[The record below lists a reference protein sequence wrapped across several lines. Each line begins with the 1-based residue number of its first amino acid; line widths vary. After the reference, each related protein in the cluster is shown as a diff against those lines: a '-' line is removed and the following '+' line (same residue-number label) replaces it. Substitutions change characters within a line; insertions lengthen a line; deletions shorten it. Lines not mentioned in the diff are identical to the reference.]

1 MERGVMDIKKIVVKA
16 HVRYWEDTE
25 VNGIDD
31 TENGDNVPCKQGELW
46 SPIIDVATGVIEN
59 WEFGKTAKIHYKI
72 ADLCGW
78 ELLDENGEVV
88 KSQEDG
94 YVPNTLSPAEKGYGD
109 YIIMNIDGKGQI
121 DKWRFNISDFNED
134 ED

>member
-1 MERGVMDIKKIVVKA
+1 MMDIKKIVVKA

-31 TENGDNVPCKQGELW
+31 TESGDNVPCKQGELW

-59 WEFGKTAKIHYKI
+59 WEIGKTAKIHYKI
-72 ADLCGW
+72 TDCCGW
-78 ELLDENGEVV
+78 ELLDENSTVV
-88 KSQEDG
+88 KSQDDG
-94 YVPNTLSPAEKGYGD
+94 YVPNSLSPAERGYGD
-109 YIIMNIDGKGQI
+109 YIIMNIDEKGQI
-121 DKWRFNISDFNED
+121 DKWRFDISDFDED

>member
-59 WEFGKTAKIHYKI
+59 WEFGKK
-72 ADLCGW
+72 ADCFVLKFTMKQH
-78 ELLDENGEVV
+78 LFRKKKNLD
-88 KSQEDG
+88 
-94 YVPNTLSPAEKGYGD
+94 
-109 YIIMNIDGKGQI
+109 
-121 DKWRFNISDFNED
+121 
-134 ED
+134 

>member
-1 MERGVMDIKKIVVKA
+1 MEIKKIVVKA

-31 TENGDNVPCKQGELW
+31 TESGDNVPCKQGELW

-59 WEFGKTAKIHYKI
+59 WEIGKTAKIHYKI
-72 ADLCGW
+72 TDCCGW
-78 ELLDENGEVV
+78 ELLDENSAVV
-88 KSQEDG
+88 KSQDDG
-94 YVPNTLSPAEKGYGD
+94 YVPNSLSPAERGYGD
-109 YIIMNIDGKGQI
+109 YIIMNIDEKGQI
-121 DKWRFNISDFNED
+121 DKWRFDISDFDED

>member
-1 MERGVMDIKKIVVKA
+1 MDIKKIVVKA

-31 TENGDNVPCKQGELW
+31 TESGDNVPCKQGELW

-59 WEFGKTAKIHYKI
+59 WEIGKTAKIHYKI
-72 ADLCGW
+72 TDCCGW
-78 ELLDENGEVV
+78 ELLDENSTVV
-88 KSQEDG
+88 KSQDDG
-94 YVPNTLSPAEKGYGD
+94 YVPNSLSPAERGYGD
-109 YIIMNIDGKGQI
+109 YIIMNIDEKGQI
-121 DKWRFNISDFNED
+121 DKWRFDISDFDED